1 MAYEIPGFR
10 FSLPIDTL
18 LAVDIAILIAA
29 GTPHAFRLVSVDSD
43 GEIDY
48 TPASSINDA
57 QALASVGIL
66 QDDPSIAGEP
76 GSIMATGISRL
87 EAGTGGVTTGQR
99 IVAVDTGVDAG
110 RATDVTNSGD
120 DQIALGIA
128 LETVAAGELFAVL
141 LMTPGGNRDA
151 LT

>member
-10 FSLPIDTL
+10 FSLPIDAA
-18 LAVDIAILIAA
+18 LATDIAILIAA
-29 GTPHAFRLVSVDSD
+29 KTPHAFRLVSIDSD

-48 TPASSINDA
+48 TVASDKDNA
-57 QALASVGIL
+57 KANACVGVL
-66 QDDPSIAGEP
+66 QDDPSISGEP

-87 EAGTGGVTTGQR
+87 EAGTGGVTTGER
-99 IVAVDTGVDAG
+99 IVAVDTTVDAG
-110 RATDVTNSGD
+110 RATDVTASGD